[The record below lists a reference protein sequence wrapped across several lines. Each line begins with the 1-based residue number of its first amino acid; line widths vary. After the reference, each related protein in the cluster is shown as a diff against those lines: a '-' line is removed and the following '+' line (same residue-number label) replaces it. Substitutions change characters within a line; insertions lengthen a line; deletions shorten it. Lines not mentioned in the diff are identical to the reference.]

1 MVLQSLEFWF
11 HRTNSSLHI
20 VLTSVVKF
28 RRMDKIALLKEMID
42 GNQKIE
48 ENKLELWFKLFNE
61 QIKFMREKD

>member
-1 MVLQSLEFWF
+1 
-11 HRTNSSLHI
+11 
-20 VLTSVVKF
+20 
-28 RRMDKIALLKEMID
+28 MDKIALLKEMID